1 MCPVSNDKIENI
13 LVEYMPRVSKITLAE
28 YIRRIHEV
36 DQIELPELMLEAL
49 RRLPKNKRVRFA
61 KHRNVL
67 KSVNVLLNEIPDTD
81 ARKEEIVNLYQQACE
96 RL

>member
-1 MCPVSNDKIENI
+1 MDSEIRKKLMEH
-13 LVEYMPRVSKITLAE
+13 MPRISKITLAE

-36 DQIELPELMLEAL
+36 DEIELPELMLEAL
-49 RRLPKNKRVRFA
+49 KKLPNNKRVRFA

-67 KSVNVLLNEIPDTD
+67 TSVNVLLEQIPDSD
-81 ARKEEIVNLYQQACE
+81 KRKEEIVNLYQQACE